1 MDSKEEIK
9 FRIEYIGLFL
19 LALILSTIIVST
31 AGFLVG
37 FTINRF
43 TFFISFALSAA
54 FCILLSGKE
63 KKQVLVS
70 IAISS
75 IILIGAI
82 AVSGLVYDYSYDGN
96 AYHKSMTGFLAYGW
110 NPLKSTFFEYADNRF
125 PFVDATET
133 WYDAYAKGSEIWGA
147 CIYALTGNI
156 EYGKSYNLL
165 SIIITVLLSIWTL
178 KKITNLKTLQL
189 IIVGLLFAVNPVTL
203 AEVFTFYNDGLI
215 WHMVLV
221 CILSCVVLTYD
232 PETEDSKILYSII
245 VIAINIGFNVKFSA
259 IIFFALPCAGIYIYW
274 LIRFIKDKKYSKK
287 FMLRSFIVFAS
298 AVICAVLITG
308 ASSYVINTVRY
319 NNPLYTMIGNGATD
333 IITPNTPDA
342 IKEKNNIAQF
352 LISLFS
358 KTNNDYRNHKQVEL
372 KVPLYFDS
380 TEYIHMQSYDPR
392 IAGWG
397 LQFSGIFIISVIS
410 ICVYNLRR
418 IGRQK
423 KEKNND
429 TDHTFFHITVL
440 FIIIFLIMII
450 FVPAMWMARYAV
462 FLFFIPVAAVIL
474 CMGDY
479 NDKAAL
485 KSTERQNAAPLIV
498 STTIIVLLLNNLI
511 PSVTTNMLAAD
522 WSRTA
527 DAQAERIRKVYKYSN
542 IDVSFGEK
550 GKSQFFGRLFNML
563 DLGIEEYTF
572 DESASDDSTGAV
584 HQNYVYQNSY
594 PFYYRAK
601 DGIFASDGLQQYLYE
616 ISRLG
621 NMIVVMSVKDEASTA
636 LDKDMLNSMHM
647 LGLTRDLDKG
657 FRDSYIAIISQGK
670 VAYENESSDAIEFS
684 GELNNHTFDIKSA
697 GYLSGDRSSIRIDD
711 KEYSLNRRGINI
723 VLYSIN
729 SNEVIDSVNVDTFN
743 DNVVQR

>member
-9 FRIEYIGLFL
+9 FGIEYIGLFL
-19 LALILSTIIVST
+19 LALILSTIVVST

-37 FTINRF
+37 FTINKF
-43 TFFISFALSAA
+43 TFFISFALSAI
-54 FCILLSGKE
+54 FCIFISGKD
-63 KKQVLVS
+63 KKQVLIS

-75 IILIGAI
+75 LVLIGAI
-82 AVSGLVYDYSYDGN
+82 AVCGLVYDYSYDGN
-96 AYHKSMTGFLAYGW
+96 AYHKSMSGFLAYGW
-110 NPLKSTFFEYADNRF
+110 NPLKSTFFEYANKRF
-125 PFVDATET
+125 PFVNATDT
-133 WYDAYAKGSEIWGA
+133 WYDAYPKGSEIWGA
-147 CIYALTGNI
+147 SIYAITGNI
-156 EYGKSYNLL
+156 ECGKSYNLL
-165 SIIITVLLSIWTL
+165 SIIITFVLSIWTL
-178 KKITNLKTLQL
+178 KKITRLKNLQL
-189 IIVGLLFAVNPVTL
+189 LIVGLLFAINPVMLTQ
-203 AEVFTFYNDGLI
+203 VFTFYNDGFI

-221 CILSCVVLTYD
+221 CILSCVVLTYN
-232 PETEDSKILYSII
+232 PETEDNKILYSII
-245 VIAINIGFNVKFSA
+245 VIAINIGFNIKFSA

-274 LIRFIKDKKYSKK
+274 LIRFIKDNKYSKK
-287 FMLRSFIVFAS
+287 FMLRSFIVFAA

-342 IKEKNNIAQF
+342 IKGKNNVEQF
-352 LISLFS
+352 LVSLFS
-358 KTNNDYRNHKQVEL
+358 KTNNDYRRHKQVEL
-372 KVPLYFDS
+372 KFPLYFDS

-410 ICVYNLRR
+410 ICFFNLRR
-418 IGRQK
+418 VARQK
-423 KEKNND
+423 KDKKNG
-429 TDHTFFHITVL
+429 TDYTFFHVTLL
-440 FIIIFLIMII
+440 FIIISLVMISA
-450 FVPAMWMARYAV
+450 VPAMWMARYAV
-462 FLFFIPVAAVIL
+462 FLFYIPAVAVIY
-474 CMGDY
+474 CMENY
-479 NDKAAL
+479 NDKTVL
-485 KSTERQNAAPLIV
+485 KSTGSQNATPVII
-498 STTIIVLLLNNLI
+498 STTIVVLALINLI
-511 PSVTTNMLAAD
+511 PSITTNMLAAD

-527 DAQAERIRKVYKYSN
+527 DAEAEIFRKVYKYSN
-542 IDVSFGEK
+542 VDVSFGEK

-572 DESASDDSTGAV
+572 DESASDDSTGLV

-601 DGIFASDGLQQYLYE
+601 DGIFASDNLQQYLQE
-616 ISRLG
+616 ISKLE
-621 NMIVVMSVKDEASTA
+621 NIIVIMSVRDEASTA

-647 LGLTRDLDKG
+647 LGLTSDLDKG
-657 FRDSYIAIISQGK
+657 YRDSYIAVISQGK
-670 VAYENESSDAIEFS
+670 VIYENESSDAIEFS

-723 VLYSIN
+723 VLYSVN

-743 DNVVQR
+743 DNAVQR